1 MSEGLTFSAWQKEL
15 LTLIE
20 NLEPDARTVTFR
32 TMSNKQMELFD
43 QEMKKQAKPSS
54 VFLDKI
60 ETVGVV
66 KEEGQYFVKE

>member
-15 LTLIE
+15 LALIE
-20 NLEPDARTVTFR
+20 SLEPDPRTVTFR
-32 TMSNKQMELFD
+32 TMSKKQMELFD
-43 QEMKKQAKPSS
+43 REMKKKAKSGS